1 VSWKDGKA
9 LARRALAEFD
19 VEYFEVSVAIVE
31 SKELHLYSA
40 ALVRDAYTDGYISGT
55 ADNWPLNLAANL
67 AAAGMAA
74 TMMGAPCDCY
84 EERGMFSE
92 CYVHIARRTM
102 REAVS

>member
-1 VSWKDGKA
+1 MSWKDGKA

-67 AAAGMAA
+67 AAAGMV
-74 TMMGAPCDCY
+74 TVLHRLLVRSCMTGANCDCASG
-84 EERGMFSE
+84 RMQ
-92 CYVHIARRTM
+92 RTM

>member
-1 VSWKDGKA
+1 MSEYIC
-9 LARRALAEFD
+9 RRCWAT
-19 VEYFEVSVAIVE
+19 VECICS
-31 SKELHLYSA
+31 
-40 ALVRDAYTDGYISGT
+40 GYEPP
-55 ADNWPLNLAANL
+55 WPLNLAANL